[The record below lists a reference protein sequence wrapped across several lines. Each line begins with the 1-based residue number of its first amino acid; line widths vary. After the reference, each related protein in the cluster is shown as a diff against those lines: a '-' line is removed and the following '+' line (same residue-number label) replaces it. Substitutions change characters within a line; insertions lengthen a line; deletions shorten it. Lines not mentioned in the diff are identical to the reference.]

1 MRHPHINSRLG
12 GFIAE
17 QFSHMLESSYNW
29 IQIVPPGCLGGLWAL
44 FSLCKFGLK
53 GLEYSTYSAL
63 WVWKAPFRPQA
74 DKQE

>member
-29 IQIVPPGCLGGLWAL
+29 IQIVPPGCLGRTVGSVQ
-44 FSLCKFGLK
+44 FMQ
-53 GLEYSTYSAL
+53 
-63 WVWKAPFRPQA
+63 VWPERP
-74 DKQE
+74 